1 MSTILTLLAKDF
13 ANLRRNRGALILSLV
28 VPMLLIY
35 IMGMVFGINRK
46 DAGPSNI
53 PLAVVNESADPAAV
67 QIVDALRKEK
77 SFQVV
82 TQFTN
87 PDKSTRSL
95 NESDVRTMIRDHNLS
110 YGVII
115 PADLVSDERVGIH
128 LKILFDP
135 RNDMETRMVNGLL
148 QQVLMP
154 SMSTMLGKSLVT
166 RGEKLLGKARSD
178 QFNQTMANNIAET
191 FGGDPK
197 VILQKIQSG
206 SFGLDRLTSNDS
218 PGQSGNGNGNVND
231 LMTNLVRIDHEQVV
245 GTDVKNPNA
254 TRIVGGYAV
263 MFLLFALSGG
273 SAAFFDEKNTGI
285 FRRLLSAPVTRSQL
299 LWSRFFYGIL
309 FGLGQLT
316 TLFIAGQLLYGV
328 DATGHLFNLIIACTC
343 IAAACTAFGMLL
355 SAITRSSTA
364 ANSLATLLVITMTA
378 TGGAWFPLSI
388 MPQFMQ
394 QLAHFSLVYWAMDAF
409 FGVLWAGDSFIK
421 LLPTFGVLIGIA
433 AVIMSIALWRF
444 NRSPL
449 FE

>member
-1 MSTILTLLAKDF
+1 MSTILTLLGKDF
-13 ANLRRNRGALILSLV
+13 ANLRRNRGALILSLL

-53 PLAVVNESADPAAV
+53 PLAVVNESTDPAAMK
-67 QIVDALRKEK
+67 IVDALRNEK
-77 SFQVV
+77 SFHVI
-82 TQFTN
+82 TEFTN
-87 PDKSTRSL
+87 PDKSTRPL
-95 NESDVRTMIRDHNLS
+95 TQDDVRTMIHEHDLN

-115 PADLVSDERVGIH
+115 PADLVSDERIGMH
-128 LKILFDP
+128 LNILFDP
-135 RNDMETRMVNGLL
+135 RNDMETRMVDGLL
-148 QQVLMP
+148 QQVLIP
-154 SMSTMLGKSLVT
+154 NMSTMLGKSLIA
-166 RGEKLLGKARSD
+166 RGEKIIGKAKND
-178 QFNQTMANNIAET
+178 QFNQAMANNVANA

-197 VILQKIQSG
+197 VILERIQSG
-206 SFGLDRLTSNDS
+206 SFGLNGISGKAS
-218 PGQSGNGNGNVND
+218 QGQSDSESASNI
-231 LMTNLVRIDHEQVV
+231 MANLVKIDHEQVV
-245 GTDVKNPNA
+245 GKDVKNPNA

-299 LWSRFFYGIL
+299 LWSRFFYGVL

-316 TLFIAGQLLYGV
+316 TLFIAGQILYGV
-328 DATGHLFNLIIACTC
+328 DATGHFVNLVIACTC

-388 MPQFMQ
+388 MPAFMQ

-409 FGVLWAGDSFIK
+409 FGVLWSGDSLIK
-421 LLPTFGVLIGIA
+421 LLPTLGVLVGIA
-433 AVIMSIALWRF
+433 AVIMSVALWRF
-444 NRSPL
+444 NKSPL